1 MLTAQRKA
9 HLLARLSQT
18 GRIVARDEAQAMN
31 LSEDTIRRDLRDLAA
46 EGRLLRV
53 HGGAL
58 PLSPTHVPLDDR
70 RQMATAEKRLLGA
83 AAARLIRPGQVV
95 ILDGGTTHLALIA
108 ALPHDLEATIATH
121 SPTIAAALQGYARIE
136 VIVIGGRLFRHS
148 MVAVGA
154 TAAEGFSRLRA
165 DLCFLGVTGL
175 HPQVGLTTGDAE
187 EAAIKRCM
195 IEQAGETVVLATS
208 DKIGTTSPF
217 VIAPLAAATTV
228 ILPAGTDTSRWPRSG
243 PALLSP

>member
-1 MLTAQRKA
+1 M
-9 HLLARLSQT
+9 
-18 GRIVARDEAQAMN
+18 
-31 LSEDTIRRDLRDLAA
+31 
-46 EGRLLRV
+46 
-53 HGGAL
+53 
-58 PLSPTHVPLDDR
+58 
-70 RQMATAEKRLLGA
+70 
-83 AAARLIRPGQVV
+83 
-95 ILDGGTTHLALIA
+95 IL
-108 ALPHDLEATIATH
+108 
-121 SPTIAAALQGYARIE
+121 
-136 VIVIGGRLFRHS
+136 IGGRLFRHS

-154 TAAEGFSRLRA
+154 TAAEGFARLRA

-175 HPQVGLTTGDAE
+175 HPQAGLTTGDAE
-187 EAAIKRCM
+187 EAAIKRRM